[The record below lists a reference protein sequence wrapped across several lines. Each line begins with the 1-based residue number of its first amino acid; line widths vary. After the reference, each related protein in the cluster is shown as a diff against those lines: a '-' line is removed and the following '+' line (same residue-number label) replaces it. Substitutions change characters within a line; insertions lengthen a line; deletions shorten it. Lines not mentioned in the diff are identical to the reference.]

1 MRDPTEGVPFSQM
14 RMPFLKRSLP
24 AKMDSDEEYNHY
36 LRPIV
41 NHDGLVIRICANSYH
56 ILYEPGTQDWWYRV
70 SIDEE
75 DPAEKGKEVAA
86 VKERRKD
93 RFMEK
98 FVNNPKWAQGLS
110 KDQVD
115 ESNQRFRSWVRGSDA
130 PQPSSG
136 NETAAKANGPRGSEE
151 TKDEQMADA
160 PAQSASAS

>member
-1 MRDPTEGVPFSQM
+1 M

-24 AKMDSDEEYNHY
+24 TKMDTDEDYNHY
-36 LRPIV
+36 FRPIV
-41 NHDGLVIRICANSYH
+41 NHDGLTIRICANSYH

-70 SIDEE
+70 PTDEE
-75 DPAEKGKEVAA
+75 DPTEKAKELSA

-115 ESNQRFRSWVRGSDA
+115 ESNQRFRSWVRSSDVN
-130 PQPSSG
+130 QPSGS
-136 NETAAKANGPRGSEE
+136 NENAVKAKDPRGSNEAH
-151 TKDEQMADA
+151 DEQMADA
-160 PAQSASAS
+160 PAQSSRQGSS